1 MQLQNRYPSLNTKEI
16 SPLAKSKSD
25 QRQGDNR
32 RQWYG
37 LKQLLGRLSI
47 KQKIGYGYAV
57 AVGVAVLGTGT
68 GLTVGDYYQ
77 RQAKEKFRDARE
89 QQLLLNDL
97 QHNLDSALL
106 EAARLGSASG
116 NAAAVSKQKAEFWES
131 AGQVGLMLGKLE
143 RFMETRDI
151 SPEKDNQGK
160 EDLGV
165 GTLEIEAILEAYGDM
180 VAASS
185 RDIQSILPQIA
196 AGDNLSGKGTPAAL
210 IGADESAAALV
221 EEFTGLLE
229 VLSGELARIMEQAKA
244 HELAARV
251 EFDRAEVWRRQITI
265 SSLLLSGAI
274 AALLAYVTSRAIA
287 RPIEWLTQV
296 AQRATT
302 SSNYQLR
309 VPIITNDEV
318 GVLANS
324 FNQLIEQVQRQLE
337 EINQTQA
344 QLIQSEKMSSLGRLV
359 AGIAH
364 EINNPLSFI
373 TGNIEHSSSYI
384 QDLMELVSLYQK
396 EYPQPPAAIREHIEA
411 IDLEFLYQDLPKILD
426 SMNCGADRICHIVQS
441 LRHFSRLQEADTKQ
455 VNIHSGIDSTLMLL
469 NHRLDGIMVIKNYGE
484 LPQIEC
490 YPAYINQLFKQILT
504 NAIDAFDPE
513 SGSHF
518 RDKQPEITITT
529 YTPNPTHVAIKI
541 ADNGSGIDTAHT
553 TKIFDPFFTTK
564 PPGKGTGMGLAIC
577 YQIAQKHG
585 GSIQVI
591 SQPGHG
597 AEFILTLPIS
607 PPRISG

>member
-1 MQLQNRYPSLNTKEI
+1 MQLQNRYPSLNGKEI
-16 SPLAKSKSD
+16 SPLAKSNHDKG
-25 QRQGDNR
+25 QGDNR

-57 AVGVAVLGTGT
+57 AVGVAILGTGT
-68 GLTVGDYYQ
+68 GLAVGDYYQ
-77 RQAKEKFRDARE
+77 HQAKEKFRDARE

-97 QHNLDSALL
+97 QHHLDSALL
-106 EAARLGSASG
+106 DAARLDSASG
-116 NAAAVSKQKAEFWES
+116 SEEAVSKQKADFWES
-131 AGQVGLMLGKLE
+131 AGKVGLMLGKLE
-143 RFMETRDI
+143 RFMDSRDI
-151 SPEKDNQGK
+151 SPGKDNQGK
-160 EDLGV
+160 EDLGI

-185 RDIQSILPQIA
+185 EDIQSILPQITDE
-196 AGDNLSGKGTPAAL
+196 DNLSGEGKSTAR
-210 IGADESAAALV
+210 IGADQSAEALV
-221 EEFTGLLE
+221 EEFTGLLD
-229 VLSGELARIMEQAKA
+229 VLSGELARIMEQAKV
-244 HELAARV
+244 HEQAARV
-251 EFDRAEVWRRQITI
+251 EFDRAEVWRWQITI
-265 SSLLLSGAI
+265 ASLLLSGAI
-274 AALLAYVTSRAIA
+274 AVLLAYVTSRAIA

-296 AQRATT
+296 TQRATT

-309 VPIITNDEV
+309 VPIITDDEV

-373 TGNIEHSSSYI
+373 TGNLEHSSSYI
-384 QDLMELVSLYQK
+384 QDLMELISLYQK

-411 IDLEFLYQDLPKILD
+411 IDLEFLYQDLPKIID

-469 NHRLDGIMVIKNYGE
+469 NHRLDGITVMKNYGD
-484 LPQIEC
+484 LPRIEC

-513 SGSHF
+513 AGG
-518 RDKQPEITITT
+518 KITQPPQITITT
-529 YTPNPTHVAIKI
+529 YTPNSTHIAIKI
-541 ADNGSGIDTAHT
+541 ADNGSGINQNNI

-577 YQIAQKHG
+577 YQIAQKHS
-585 GSIQVI
+585 GSLEVI
-591 SQPGHG
+591 SKPGHG
-597 AEFILTLPIS
+597 SEFILTLPIS
-607 PPRISG
+607 PQPISG